1 MSVANFFSAAKEL
14 SFDDRV
20 ELAHRLWDEF
30 MDGFQKWKAPPMPR
44 GVFPWKTLKA
54 EIDTKLSR
62 SDRIKLA
69 QRVWGN
75 IQENG
80 YDPQP
85 TPAEIAEIDRRVK
98 EYLKNPETGIPWEQ
112 VKANL
117 DKRFAERRKKTE
129 RGCGRRPSRSAR

>member
-1 MSVANFFSAAKEL
+1 MSVAKFFTAAKKL
-14 SFDDRV
+14 PFDDRV
-20 ELAHRLWDEF
+20 ELAYRLWDEF
-30 MDGFQKWKAPPMPR
+30 MDGLQKWKALPMPR

-62 SDRIKLA
+62 SDRIELA

-80 YDPQP
+80 FDPQP

-98 EYLKNPETGIPWEQ
+98 EYLKNPESGIPWEQ
-112 VKANL
+112 VKAKL
-117 DKRFAERRKKTE
+117 DKRLAELHKKTK
-129 RGCGRRPSRSAR
+129 RGHGGRPNRSAR